1 MPVQKVCEQCGTKFA
16 VPPRRAEEVKFCS
29 RECKTA
35 AGRVKLS
42 CGVCGS
48 AFERVRSELR
58 GKDAYCSKPCY
69 LTSQKGQ
76 PKAANPQ
83 RPRYFKTCEECS
95 KEFRVTLTRKDTAR
109 FCSRECQGRN
119 AAFRAECSEKQQGE
133 KHWRWQGG
141 RYKTHEGYI
150 RHKRKVYGKEGFTYN
165 HRDVVAQAMAEQCP
179 RHPFL
184 HEVGG
189 RLRLRRKIDVHHI
202 DRNRENNALD
212 NLLAVTKD
220 AHAQIHHRN
229 RKPDPWE
236 CWPPNPTK
244 Y

>member
-1 MPVQKVCEQCGTKFA
+1 MPVQKVCEQCGAKFA

-48 AFERVRSELR
+48 AFERVRSELK
-58 GKDAYCSKPCY
+58 GKGAYCSKQCY

-83 RPRYFKTCEECS
+83 RPRYFKTCEECG

-141 RYKTHEGYI
+141 IYQAGCGYTRFKKKVLSKERY
-150 RHKRKVYGKEGFTYN
+150 VLM
-165 HRDVVAQAMAEQCP
+165 HRLVIEKAMQAECP
-179 RHPFL
+179 DHPFL
-184 HEVGG
+184 VTVDGEP
-189 RLRLRRKIDVHHI
+189 RLHPDIEVHHI
-202 DRNRENNALD
+202 DRDRGNNALS
-212 NLLAVTKD
+212 NLLAVTKP